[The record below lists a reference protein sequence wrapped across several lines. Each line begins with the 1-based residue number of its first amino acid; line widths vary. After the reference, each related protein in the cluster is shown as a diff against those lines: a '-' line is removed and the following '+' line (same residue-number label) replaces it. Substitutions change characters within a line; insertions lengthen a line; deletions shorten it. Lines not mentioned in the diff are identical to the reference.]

1 MAAKNE
7 RTSTVQKT
15 EKIIS
20 EWVMHRRILSAILSG
35 YQTVPDL
42 AECTGL
48 STQQVEASILILG
61 VNGFVELP
69 PDGAY
74 SATAAGRKIGEE
86 LGL

>member
-15 EKIIS
+15 EKVIS
-20 EWVMHRRILSAILSG
+20 QWVMHRRILSAVLAG
-35 YQTVPDL
+35 FTTVKDL
-42 AECTGL
+42 EAETGL
-48 STQQVEASILILG
+48 TSQQVEASILALS

-74 SATAAGRKIGEE
+74 SPTASGRKIGEE

>member
-1 MAAKNE
+1 MATKNE
-7 RTSTVQKT
+7 RTGTIQKT
-15 EKIIS
+15 EKVIS
-20 EWVMHRRILSAILSG
+20 EWVRHRRILSAVLSG
-35 YQTVPDL
+35 YQTVKDL
-42 AECTGL
+42 AERTGL
-48 STQQVEASILILG
+48 TTQQVEASVLVLT